1 MNKDYVYYVWKI
13 KVNFVIDFKSTQQIL
28 NQIYKVINKEI
39 KRINL
44 WKLLLVSLKGR
55 HMYR

>member
-1 MNKDYVYYVWKI
+1 MYKDYVYYVWKI

-44 WKLLLVSLKGR
+44 WKLLLVSPKGK
-55 HMYR
+55 

>member
-44 WKLLLVSLKGR
+44 WKLLLVSLKGG